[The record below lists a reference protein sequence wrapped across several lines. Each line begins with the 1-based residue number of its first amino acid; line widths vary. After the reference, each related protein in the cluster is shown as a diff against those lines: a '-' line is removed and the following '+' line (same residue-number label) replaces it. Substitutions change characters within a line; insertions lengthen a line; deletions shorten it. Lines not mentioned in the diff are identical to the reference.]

1 MAWVVRAGRHVT
13 HDGREYLA
21 GAEVPCTAEQGQ
33 SCSAVDWVERMQM
46 KADTPAEAAALEAEP
61 KAKKRGK

>member
-13 HDGREYLA
+13 HDGREYPA

-33 SCSAVDWVERMQM
+33 ACSAVDWIEEPIAM
-46 KADTPAEAAALEAEP
+46 KEDVPEAP
-61 KAKKRGK
+61 VTAKKRGK